1 VIRAIHY
8 SCLIVCAVVCAET
21 ASAQVQK
28 PSAQAQWPTKPLRI
42 ILPYPPG
49 GGTDFLGRIVGQ
61 KLAEALGQPVIPDN
75 RPGANSNLGAEFAAR
90 SAPDGYTLL
99 LTNMSH
105 AVNASFYPR
114 LGYDIV
120 KDFAPVSLLASHPH
134 VLVVHPSLPVKSVR
148 ELIALAKTRP
158 GQLDYS
164 SAGVGSSPHLA
175 AELFDTM
182 ARIKMTHIP
191 YNGGSASVVAIMGGQ
206 VQLGFPTT
214 PTAIPQLKSGKLR
227 GVAVT
232 SAQRAPSIPD
242 LPTIS
247 ESGLPGY
254 EIIIWYGLLVPAGTP
269 SDLIARLHAESVK
282 LLNAPDVRER
292 LSAAGFEP
300 IGTTPE
306 QFGPYIRDEVAKWA
320 KVVKATGI
328 RAED

>member
-1 VIRAIHY
+1 
-8 SCLIVCAVVCAET
+8 
-21 ASAQVQK
+21 
-28 PSAQAQWPTKPLRI
+28 
-42 ILPYPPG
+42 
-49 GGTDFLGRIVGQ
+49 
-61 KLAEALGQPVIPDN
+61 
-75 RPGANSNLGAEFAAR
+75 
-90 SAPDGYTLL
+90 
-99 LTNMSH
+99 
-105 AVNASFYPR
+105 
-114 LGYDIV
+114 
-120 KDFAPVSLLASHPH
+120 
-134 VLVVHPSLPVKSVR
+134 
-148 ELIALAKTRP
+148 
-158 GQLDYS
+158 
-164 SAGVGSSPHLA
+164 
-175 AELFDTM
+175 M

-292 LSAAGFEP
+292 LSTAGFEP